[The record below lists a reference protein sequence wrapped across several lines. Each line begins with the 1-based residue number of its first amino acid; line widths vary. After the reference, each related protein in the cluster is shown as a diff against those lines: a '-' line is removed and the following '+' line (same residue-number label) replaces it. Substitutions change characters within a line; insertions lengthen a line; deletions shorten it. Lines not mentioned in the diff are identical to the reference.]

1 MKLVIGYNTKVKK
14 DIFLEVVNKLF
25 LLSSEPVNL
34 HLILILWPDM
44 DIIFYYQAPVIIVVA
59 TASK

>member
-14 DIFLEVVNKLF
+14 DIFSEVVNKLF
-25 LLSSEPVNL
+25 LLSSEPVN
-34 HLILILWPDM
+34 LILILWPDM